1 MLFKFNIRNK
11 TNHKMRFSILGCAI
25 FLAIVPFAKTHG
37 FSLSSLQN
45 LPGFAVNVL
54 RLTPDAEKLGVTQEK
69 LREVLVKHLREA
81 GLPLVSEEKLTTLP
95 GHPILELTVLLRK
108 VRDGSGYIFSIN
120 LSLQEMVS
128 LERPTENLAGIYA
141 PTWEKTILGMTN
153 KKYYIEVGARQLL
166 DRFAQ
171 EYKAENL

>member
-1 MLFKFNIRNK
+1 MAVPLLLLTLLPIEK
-11 TNHKMRFSILGCAI
+11 TL
-25 FLAIVPFAKTHG
+25 G

-45 LPGFAVNVL
+45 LPGFGVNV
-54 RLTPDAEKLGVTQEK
+54 RPLTPDAEKLGVTGERLQ
-69 LREVLVKHLREA
+69 EVLTLHLEEL
-81 GLPLVSEEKLTTLP
+81 GLPLLTDEKLSAIP
-95 GHPILELTVLLRK
+95 GKPILELTVLLRK

-120 LSLQEMVS
+120 LALQEMVS

-141 PTWEKTILGMTN
+141 PTWEKTILGITN
-153 KKYYIEVGARQLL
+153 KKTYLEVGVRQLL